1 MFLSNILYVFS
12 KKMFYNFFKYVIIVL
27 VLYNRVNGCDTC
39 MNKFILRFCV
49 YVYKGLLF
57 IANIFIKLFK
67 KIFFTNSKED
77 IKKYKNI
84 ISEEKAKQKRIEEKE
99 ALRLKREAL
108 KQEKIDKQNRLK
120 QEKKDAKIARIEE
133 RKRKYLEKK
142 AKKEKKKAPVS
153 KVENKKVSKPKKISE
168 RKRLKHEAKL
178 AKIETQTKARLVKE
192 KREEE
197 DLKKSLQSN
206 KKSRYKKEEYKNDSV
221 TINKLTFADKMNNF
235 VKNVKSIPKKTSK
248 FFRDKWENTSFA
260 KNRKN
265 KLDLNRQAL
274 LVEFSGKDAERSDV
288 KIMYEY
294 IVKDQDGKIIKGHAD
309 GYSKVEIH
317 SYLLSEGYEVYSI
330 RTNKWIQMLYSSKS
344 TNKVKIKTKDL
355 IFFTTQLSTYLK
367 SGITLIE
374 SLKILS
380 RQYKKKSYKKIFK
393 MIIYDLSMGENLSTA
408 MENRGAAFPNLLITM
423 VKSSE
428 MTGELPEVLDDMAD
442 YYTETEKTRKQMITA
457 MMYPSIVFVF
467 AISVL
472 TFIMI
477 YVIPKFVGIYDS
489 MDGVEIP
496 ALTKFIMNTSD
507 FVKKNI
513 WYIALGTI
521 LFILLFRFVFKKNK
535 AFRTFI
541 QWILMHIPVI
551 DNIIIYK
558 EVTMFTKTFSS
569 LLAHNVYITDSM
581 EILSRVTQ
589 NEIYKSIIFNTV
601 TNLARG
607 ERLSAEFD
615 GHWAFPIPA
624 YEMIVT
630 GERTGQLPE
639 MMAKVSAYYQEL
651 HQNSVTRIK
660 TFIEPILIVFLTAMV
675 GVIVLSIV
683 LPMFNMYQSIQQ
695 TGV

>member
-1 MFLSNILYVFS
+1 MSRLL
-12 KKMFYNFFKYVIIVL
+12 
-27 VLYNRVNGCDTC
+27 
-39 MNKFILRFCV
+39 LRFCV
-49 YVYKGLLF
+49 YIYKGLLF
-57 IANIFIKLFK
+57 IGNFFVKLFFMV
-67 KIFFTNSKED
+67 FFTDGSKE
-77 IKKYKNI
+77 IKKYKGI
-84 ISEEKAKQKRIEEKE
+84 IKSEKIKQKRIEERE
-99 ALRLKREAL
+99 SLRLKKERE
-108 KQEKIDKQNRLK
+108 KQERLRKQK
-120 QEKKDAKIARIEE
+120 EKRISKRNSRIEKIEEKRRKKLE
-133 RKRKYLEKK
+133 RRAKLQTKK
-142 AKKEKKKAPVS
+142 P
-153 KVENKKVSKPKKISE
+153 KVVMSHDKVGRTKKISE
-168 RKRLKHEAKL
+168 RKRLKQEAKL
-178 AKIETQTKARLVKE
+178 AKIETQTKARLAKE

-197 DLKKSLQSN
+197 ELKRSLEFRRKVRHKKQS
-206 KKSRYKKEEYKNDSV
+206 KDDSV
-221 TINKLTFADKMNNF
+221 TLKQLTFADRMNNF
-235 VKNVKSIPKKTSK
+235 VKNIKSLPNRTSS
-248 FFRDKWENTSFA
+248 FFRNKWANTSFA
-260 KNRKN
+260 KNKRN
-265 KLDLNRQAL
+265 KLDLNRKAL
-274 LVEFSGKDAERSDV
+274 LIEFSGKDAERSNV

-294 IVKDQDGKIIKGHAD
+294 IVKDKDGKIIKGHAD

-330 RTNKWIQMLYSSKS
+330 KTNKWIQLLYSSRN
-344 TNKVKIKTKDL
+344 TNKVRIKIKDL
-355 IFFTTQLSTYLK
+355 IFFVTQLSTYLK

-393 MIIYDLSMGENLSTA
+393 MLIYDLSMGENLSTA
-408 MENRGAAFPNLLITM
+408 MENRGTAFPNLLITM
-423 VKSSE
+423 VRSSE

-442 YYTETEKTRKQMITA
+442 YYTEAEKTRKQMITA

-489 MDGVEIP
+489 MEGVEIP
-496 ALTKFIMNTSD
+496 AITKFIMDTSY

-513 WYIALGTI
+513 WIIGI
-521 LFILLFRFVFKKNK
+521 IVVCFIILFRFMYKKS
-535 AFRTFI
+535 RTLRTII
-541 QWILMHIPVI
+541 QWILMHLPVVK
-551 DNIIIYK
+551 NIIIYK
-558 EVTMFTKTFSS
+558 EVTMFTKTFAS

-660 TFIEPILIVFLTAMV
+660 TFIEPVLIVFLTTMV
-675 GVIVLSIV
+675 GIIVLSIV

-695 TGV
+695 V

>member
-1 MFLSNILYVFS
+1 MIHNMS
-12 KKMFYNFFKYVIIVL
+12 KKL
-27 VLYNRVNGCDTC
+27 
-39 MNKFILRFCV
+39 LRFCV
-49 YVYKGLLF
+49 FVYKGLLF
-57 IANIFIKLFK
+57 ITNIFLNVFKGLFK
-67 KIFFTNSKED
+67 SNDDINKLSSKTKKIV
-77 IKKYKNI
+77 KK
-84 ISEEKAKQKRIEEKE
+84 EKAKQERIAQME
-99 ALRLKREAL
+99 ALRLKREKA
-108 KQEKIDKQNRLK
+108 KQDVINEKKRKK
-120 QEKKDAKIARIEE
+120 QEKKDAELAKKEE
-133 RKRKYLEKK
+133 KRRLKLEKK
-142 AKKEKKKAPVS
+142 ARSKRIKESRKKRNSRDEV
-153 KVENKKVSKPKKISE
+153 KPKKISK
-168 RKRLKHEAKL
+168 RKQLKQEAKL
-178 AKIETQTKARLVKE
+178 AKMETQTKAKIA
-192 KREEE
+192 KDMREEE
-197 DLKKSLQSN
+197 ILKKSLQASQ
-206 KKSRYKKEEYKNDSV
+206 KKSRHKKGEDSI
-221 TINKLTFADKMNNF
+221 TINTLTFADKMNNF
-235 VKNVKSIPKKTSK
+235 IKNIKGFPNKVEK
-248 FFRDKWENTSFA
+248 FLRDKWENTSFA
-260 KNRKN
+260 KNQRN
-265 KLDLNRQAL
+265 KLDMNRKAL

-294 IVKDQDGKIIKGHAD
+294 VVKDQDGKIVKGYAD

-317 SYLLSEGYEVYSI
+317 SYLLSEGYQVYSI
-330 RTNKWIQMLYSSKS
+330 RTNKWIQMLYGSSGS
-344 TNKVKIKTKDL
+344 NNTKIKIKDL
-355 IFFTTQLSTYLK
+355 IFFVTQLSTYLK

-408 MENRGAAFPNLLITM
+408 MENRGVAFPNLLITM

-472 TFIMI
+472 TFIML
-477 YVIPKFVGIYDS
+477 YVIPKFVDIYDS

-496 ALTKFIMNTSD
+496 AITRFIMDTSY
-507 FVKKNI
+507 FLKNNLLL
-513 WYIALGTI
+513 IAIGVVSFII
-521 LFILLFRFVFKKNK
+521 LFRLLYKMNR
-535 AFRTFI
+535 AFRTLI
-541 QWILMHIPVI
+541 QWGLMHIPVVN
-551 DNIIIYK
+551 NIIIYK
-558 EVTMFTKTFSS
+558 EVTMFTKTFAS

-589 NEIYKSIIFNTV
+589 NEIYKSLIFNTV

-675 GVIVLSIV
+675 GIIVLSIV

-695 TGV
+695 V

>member
-1 MFLSNILYVFS
+1 MTKGL
-12 KKMFYNFFKYVIIVL
+12 
-27 VLYNRVNGCDTC
+27 
-39 MNKFILRFCV
+39 LRLCV
-49 YVYKGLLF
+49 YIYKGLILLAAMVKKGVKVLLKPF
-57 IANIFIKLFK
+57 FLNTSGDLKKLSNK
-67 KIFFTNSKED
+67 TNSI
-77 IKKYKNI
+77 IKK
-84 ISEEKAKQKRIEEKE
+84 EKAKQKEIEKRE
-99 ALRLKREAL
+99 ALRLRKETL
-108 KQEKIDKQNRLK
+108 KQEKINKR
-120 QEKKDAKIARIEE
+120 KKLIEDRKAARAERIEE
-133 RKRKYLEKK
+133 RKRKKLEKRERLAMIKANK
-142 AKKEKKKAPVS
+142 AKRTKNIKNEKKT
-153 KVENKKVSKPKKISE
+153 KKVDEKKL
-168 RKRLKHEAKL
+168 LKEQARL
-178 AKIETQTKARLVKE
+178 AKIETKTKAKLAKE

-197 DLKKSLQSN
+197 VLKKSLKSDKN
-206 KKSRYKKEEYKNDSV
+206 KNKDNKKNDSV
-221 TINKLTFADKMNNF
+221 TFNKLTFADKFSN
-235 VKNVKSIPKKTSK
+235 
-248 FFRDKWENTSFA
+248 FFRNIKEIPEKIEKNIREKWNNTSFA
-260 KNRKN
+260 KNRRN
-265 KLDLNRQAL
+265 KLDMNRKAL

-330 RTNKWIQMLYSSKS
+330 RTNKWIQVLYGSSGA
-344 TNKVKIKTKDL
+344 NKVKIKIKDL
-355 IFFTTQLSTYLK
+355 IFFVTQLSTYLK

-374 SLKILS
+374 SLKILA

-393 MIIYDLSMGENLSTA
+393 MIIYDLSMGENFSTA
-408 MENRGAAFPNLLITM
+408 MENRGIAFPNLLITM

-472 TFIMI
+472 TFIML
-477 YVIPKFVGIYDS
+477 YVIPKFVDIYSS
-489 MDGVEIP
+489 MDGVDIP
-496 ALTKFIMNTSD
+496 AITQFIISLSN
-507 FVKKNI
+507 FIQKNI
-513 WYIALGTI
+513 IYIGI
-521 LFILLFRFVFKKNK
+521 GVVVFIALFRFVYKKNK
-535 AFRTFI
+535 AFRTFV
-541 QWILMHIPVI
+541 QWILMHIPVVN
-551 DNIIIYK
+551 NIIIYK
-558 EVTMFTKTFSS
+558 EVTMFTKTFAS

-581 EILSRVTQ
+581 EILSKVTQ
-589 NEIYKSIIFNTV
+589 NEIYKSLIFNTV

-660 TFIEPILIVFLTAMV
+660 TFIEPVLIVFLTAMV
-675 GVIVLSIV
+675 GIIVLSIV

-695 TGV
+695 V

>member
-1 MFLSNILYVFS
+1 MTKGL
-12 KKMFYNFFKYVIIVL
+12 
-27 VLYNRVNGCDTC
+27 
-39 MNKFILRFCV
+39 LRFCV
-49 YVYKGLLF
+49 YVYRGILLV
-57 IANIFIKLFK
+57 ANACK
-67 KIFFTNSKED
+67 KIFRLFTPKKENLAELSKKTSMV
-77 IKKYKNI
+77 IKK
-84 ISEEKAKQKRIEEKE
+84 EKQKQK
-99 ALRLKREAL
+99 ALEKREAL
-108 KQEKIDKQNRLK
+108 RIKEENSKLDKVSLRKKKREERRMKRL
-120 QEKKDAKIARIEE
+120 ARIEE
-133 RKRKYLEKK
+133 RKRRKLEKK
-142 AKKEKKKAPVS
+142 QRRAFEKA
-153 KVENKKVSKPKKISE
+153 N
-168 RKRLKHEAKL
+168 RL
-178 AKIETQTKARLVKE
+178 AKIKARKQQSKVKKVNERKLLKEKARLAKLETKAKAKIAKE

-197 DLKKSLQSN
+197 QLKKSLKNN
-206 KKSRYKKEEYKNDSV
+206 KKNEKKSTSDSI
-221 TINKLTFADKMNNF
+221 TINKLTFADRLNNF
-235 VKNVKSIPKKTSK
+235 IKSLKEAPSKIKKAM
-248 FFRDKWENTSFA
+248 RDKWNNTSFA
-260 KNRKN
+260 KNRRN
-265 KLDLNRQAL
+265 KLDMNRKAL
-274 LVEFSGKDAERSDV
+274 LIEFSGKEAERSDV
-288 KIMYEY
+288 KVMYEY

-330 RTNKWIQMLYSSKS
+330 RTNRWIQILYGGTG

-355 IFFTTQLSTYLK
+355 IFFVTQLSTYLK

-380 RQYKKKSYKKIFK
+380 RQYKKKKYIKIFK

-408 MENRGAAFPNLLITM
+408 MENRGVAFPNLLITM

-472 TFIMI
+472 TFIML
-477 YVIPKFVGIYDS
+477 YVIPKFVDIYAS

-496 ALTKFIMNTSD
+496 KITKLIMNISY
-507 FVKKNI
+507 FVKNNI
-513 WYIALGTI
+513 LYIGIGAVVFII
-521 LFILLFRFVFKKNK
+521 LFRIVYKRNK
-535 AFRTFI
+535 FFRTVI
-541 QWILMHIPVI
+541 QWALMHLPVI
-551 DNIIIYK
+551 NNIIIYK
-558 EVTMFTKTFSS
+558 EVTMFTKTFAS

-581 EILSRVTQ
+581 EILSKVTQ
-589 NEIYKSIIFNTV
+589 NEIYRSLIFNTV

-607 ERLSAEFD
+607 ERLSAEFE

-639 MMAKVSAYYQEL
+639 MMQKVSAYYQEL

-660 TFIEPILIVFLTAMV
+660 TFIEPVLIVFLTAVV
-675 GVIVLSIV
+675 GIIVLSIV

-695 TGV
+695 V

>member
-1 MFLSNILYVFS
+1 MSKFL
-12 KKMFYNFFKYVIIVL
+12 
-27 VLYNRVNGCDTC
+27 
-39 MNKFILRFCV
+39 LRFCV
-49 YVYKGLLF
+49 YIYKGILF
-57 IANIFIKLFK
+57 ITSLFLGIFR
-67 KIFFTNSKED
+67 KIFFVDSKKE
-77 IKKYKNI
+77 IKKYKSI
-84 ISEEKAKQKRIEEKE
+84 INSEKSKQKRIEEKE
-99 ALRLKREAL
+99 ALRLKRETA
-108 KQEKIDKQNRLK
+108 KQEKINKKKQKRLDKKNSRIARAE
-120 QEKKDAKIARIEE
+120 EKKR
-133 RKRKYLEKK
+133 RYLEKK
-142 AKKEKKKAPVS
+142 AKREAKKT
-153 KVENKKVSKPKKISE
+153 KVAKSRVQSAKPKKISE
-168 RKRLKHEAKL
+168 KKKLREQAKL
-178 AKIETQTKARLVKE
+178 AKIETKTKAKLARE
-192 KREEE
+192 KRKEEI
-197 DLKKSLQSN
+197 LKKSLLVN
-206 KKSRYKKEEYKNDSV
+206 GKKKKKKKYVEDEITFS
-221 TINKLTFADKMNNF
+221 KLTFADKINNF
-235 VKNVKSIPKKTSK
+235 VKNFKSIPSRTRK
-248 FFRDKWENTSFA
+248 FFRDKWSNTSFA
-260 KNRKN
+260 KTKKN

-294 IVKDQDGKIIKGHAD
+294 IVKDKDGKIIKGHAD

-330 RTNKWIQMLYSSKS
+330 KTNKLIQLLYSSKN

-355 IFFTTQLSTYLK
+355 IFFVTQLSTYLK

-380 RQYKKKSYKKIFK
+380 RQYKKKSYKNIFK
-393 MIIYDLSMGENLSTA
+393 MIIYDLSMGENFSTA
-408 MENRGAAFPNLLITM
+408 MENRGSAFPNLLITM

-457 MMYPSIVFVF
+457 MMYPTIVFVF

-472 TFIMI
+472 TFIMLF
-477 YVIPKFVGIYDS
+477 VIPKFVGIYDS

-496 ALTKFIMNTSD
+496 ALTKFIMNVSN
-507 FVKKNI
+507 FVQKNI
-513 WYIALGTI
+513 WFLALGI
-521 LFILLFRFVFKKNK
+521 LLLILLFRFLYKKNK
-535 AFRTFI
+535 SFRTFI
-541 QWILMHIPVI
+541 QWSLMHIPVV

-558 EVTMFTKTFSS
+558 EITMFTKTFSS

-581 EILSRVTQ
+581 EILSRVTE

-639 MMAKVSAYYQEL
+639 MMSKVSAYYQEL

-695 TGV
+695 V

>member
-1 MFLSNILYVFS
+1 MSRKL
-12 KKMFYNFFKYVIIVL
+12 
-27 VLYNRVNGCDTC
+27 
-39 MNKFILRFCV
+39 LRFCV
-49 YVYKGLLF
+49 LIYKGLLF
-57 IANIFIKLFK
+57 IFSLFVRIFKGVFVSS
-67 KIFFTNSKED
+67 NSKD
-77 IKKYKNI
+77 LSKL
-84 ISEEKAKQKRIEEKE
+84 SSRTEKIVAREKRKQERIAKEE
-99 ALRLKREAL
+99 ALRLNKEKL
-108 KQEKIDKQNRLK
+108 KQEKINEKKRLE
-120 QEKKDAKIARIEE
+120 QEKKDAKLARLEE
-133 RKRKYLEKK
+133 KRRKKLEKK
-142 AKKEKKKAPVS
+142 ALRTKVSVKKKNVG
-153 KVENKKVSKPKKISE
+153 KVSKPKKMSE
-168 RKRLKHEAKL
+168 KQRLKEEAKL
-178 AKIETQTKARLVKE
+178 AKIETQTKAKIAKE

-197 DLKKSLQSN
+197 VLKKSLEGSHKGRK
-206 KKSRYKKEEYKNDSV
+206 KKSEDSI

-235 VKNVKSIPKKTSK
+235 IKNLNELPNKFEKSL
-248 FFRDKWENTSFA
+248 REKWENTSFA
-260 KNRKN
+260 KNKRN
-265 KLDLNRQAL
+265 KLDMNRKAL

-294 IVKDQDGKIIKGHAD
+294 VVKDQDGKILKGYAD

-317 SYLLSEGYEVYSI
+317 SYLLSEGYQVYSI
-330 RTNKWIQMLYSSKS
+330 RTNKWIQMLHGSSGA
-344 TNKVKIKTKDL
+344 NKVKIKIKDL
-355 IFFTTQLSTYLK
+355 IFFVTQLSTYLK

-408 MENRGAAFPNLLITM
+408 MENRGVAFPNLLITM

-472 TFIMI
+472 TFIML
-477 YVIPKFVGIYDS
+477 YVIPKFVDIYDS
-489 MDGVEIP
+489 MEGVEIP
-496 ALTKFIMNTSD
+496 AITQFIMNISY
-507 FVKKNI
+507 FVRDNI
-513 WYIALGTI
+513 WYLG
-521 LFILLFRFVFKKNK
+521 LGVAVFIIVFRFLYKKNK
-535 AFRTFI
+535 PFRTVV
-541 QWILMHIPVI
+541 QWTLMHLPVI
-551 DNIIIYK
+551 NNIIIYK

-581 EILSRVTQ
+581 EILSKVTQ
-589 NEIYKSIIFNTV
+589 NEIYRSLIFNTV

-639 MMAKVSAYYQEL
+639 MMSKVSAYYQEL

-660 TFIEPILIVFLTAMV
+660 TFIEPVLIIFLTTMV
-675 GVIVLSIV
+675 GIIVLSIV

-695 TGV
+695 V

>member
-1 MFLSNILYVFS
+1 MFFVRLFLKVFTINGKKDLKKLSSKTSNIV
-12 KKMFYNFFKYVIIVL
+12 K
-27 VLYNRVNGCDTC
+27 R
-39 MNKFILRFCV
+39 
-49 YVYKGLLF
+49 
-57 IANIFIKLFK
+57 
-67 KIFFTNSKED
+67 
-77 IKKYKNI
+77 
-84 ISEEKAKQKRIEEKE
+84 EKAKQERIAKAE
-99 ALRLKREAL
+99 ALRLKKEEARQSSINER
-108 KQEKIDKQNRLK
+108 KRLI
-120 QEKKDAKIARIEE
+120 QEKKQAKLAKIEE
-133 RKRKYLEKK
+133 KKRKKLEKK
-142 AKKEKKKAPVS
+142 AKIQRIKSSKKKLASNKPTKEKKL
-153 KVENKKVSKPKKISE
+153 SE
-168 RKRLKHEAKL
+168 RQKLKQQAKL
-178 AKIETQTKARLVKE
+178 AKIETKTKARLAKE

-197 DLKKSLQSN
+197 VLKKSLESN
-206 KKSRYKKEEYKNDSV
+206 KKVGKNKKIQDDSI
-221 TINKLTFADKMNNF
+221 TINKLTFADKINNF
-235 VKNVKSIPKKTSK
+235 VKNIKDIPKKIEK
-248 FFRDKWENTSFA
+248 YINDKWENTSFA
-260 KNRKN
+260 RNKRN
-265 KLDLNRQAL
+265 KLDMNREAL
-274 LVEFSGKDAERSDV
+274 LVEFNGGKEAERSDV

-294 IVKDQDGKIIKGHAD
+294 VVKDADGKILKGYAD
-309 GYSKVEIH
+309 GFSKVEIH

-330 RTNKWIQMLYSSKS
+330 RTNKWIQMLHGSSGA
-344 TNKVKIKTKDL
+344 NKVKIKTKDL
-355 IFFTTQLSTYLK
+355 IFFITQLSTYLK

-408 MENRGAAFPNLLITM
+408 MENRGVAFPNLLITM

-428 MTGELPEVLDDMAD
+428 MTGELPEVLDDMSD

-467 AISVL
+467 AIGVL
-472 TFIMI
+472 TFIML
-477 YVIPKFVGIYDS
+477 YVIPKFVDIYDS

-496 ALTKFIMNTSD
+496 KITKFIMNTSY
-507 FVKKNI
+507 FLKKNI
-513 WYIALGTI
+513 IYIGIGVVIFL
-521 LFILLFRFVFKKNK
+521 LLFRFLYKKNR
-535 AFRTFI
+535 AFRTII
-541 QWILMHIPVI
+541 QWSLMHIPVVN
-551 DNIIIYK
+551 NIIIFK

-589 NEIYKSIIFNTV
+589 NEIYKSLIFNTV

-639 MMAKVSAYYQEL
+639 MMSKVSAYYQEL

-695 TGV
+695 V